1 MWISLKHDMD
11 FSPKH
16 VSSLLL
22 KGLISLDKCQ
32 VERFSFEKGR
42 FKATIVLEV
51 VGTAR
56 RPPSKRWYQSNEI
69 YFHVIL
75 STGNFDVVQTQAEN
89 VGFATNKK
97 PKIPKMWRLF
107 KCDLNKTIAPEAGK
121 EKDDKNDLLEEA
133 FECWTIW
140 FQTTPGCSIS

>member
-1 MWISLKHDMD
+1 MD

-22 KGLISLDKCQ
+22 KGLILLDKYQ

-56 RPPSKRWYQSNEI
+56 RPPSKR
-69 YFHVIL
+69 
-75 STGNFDVVQTQAEN
+75 
-89 VGFATNKK
+89 
-97 PKIPKMWRLF
+97 
-107 KCDLNKTIAPEAGK
+107 
-121 EKDDKNDLLEEA
+121 
-133 FECWTIW
+133 
-140 FQTTPGCSIS
+140 